1 MKRSIGSKFFVLLA
15 LLYLYVPIV
24 VLVVMGFNESR
35 YNSLPFSFTLKW
47 YQELAG
53 DSALLIAARN
63 SLLLALATGLV
74 CMVLGTL
81 FILGQRVLRERY
93 KQLAR
98 SFVMMPMSIPWLIL
112 GLALLLLIRAVD
124 LEKSLFFVLAGHI
137 VISLPYTLLVLE
149 ARVQA
154 LDDTLEDMSASLGAT
169 GWTTF
174 RRVTFPAL
182 APAIVAGGFLAFM
195 ISFDNFSISY
205 FLMPAGVS
213 TLPIEIQSS
222 IKFGF
227 TPEINAISTVIIGVS
242 LLCLAVVGLIM
253 GKTFLGMMGG
263 KKSMSE
269 VSLKKLTKVYGGTTV
284 VDHIDLTVPDGTLTS
299 ILGPSGC
306 GKTTTLRMIA
316 GFETPE
322 SGDVLFDGV
331 SVSKVPVNQRGIGM
345 VFQSYALFPHMTVG
359 QNVSYGLEQQKV
371 KGEELRQRVEE
382 ALKMVHMEEYIN
394 RKPRQLSG
402 GQQQRVA
409 LARALVIRPRVLLLD
424 ECLSALDKKL
434 RVEMQGE
441 LRRILEECGVT
452 TFFVTHDQE
461 EAMTLS
467 DAIVVMNQGVIEQT
481 GTPAEVY
488 EHPRNRFVASFLG
501 KANFFRGKDIL
512 SLVSQADPDTTY
524 AVRPE
529 RITISTDGP
538 GLRSVVESVVYA
550 GSTTTCCVRW
560 GEQAIL
566 AETRPE
572 HGQATWKRGDEVVL
586 SWAPDAAIPL
596 ED

>member
-1 MKRSIGSKFFVLLA
+1 
-15 LLYLYVPIV
+15 
-24 VLVVMGFNESR
+24 
-35 YNSLPFSFTLKW
+35 
-47 YQELAG
+47 
-53 DSALLIAARN
+53 
-63 SLLLALATGLV
+63 
-74 CMVLGTL
+74 
-81 FILGQRVLRERY
+81 
-93 KQLAR
+93 
-98 SFVMMPMSIPWLIL
+98 
-112 GLALLLLIRAVD
+112 
-124 LEKSLFFVLAGHI
+124 
-137 VISLPYTLLVLE
+137 
-149 ARVQA
+149 
-154 LDDTLEDMSASLGAT
+154 
-169 GWTTF
+169 
-174 RRVTFPAL
+174 
-182 APAIVAGGFLAFM
+182 
-195 ISFDNFSISY
+195 
-205 FLMPAGVS
+205 
-213 TLPIEIQSS
+213 
-222 IKFGF
+222 
-227 TPEINAISTVIIGVS
+227 
-242 LLCLAVVGLIM
+242 
-253 GKTFLGMMGG
+253 
-263 KKSMSE
+263 MSE

-382 ALKMVHMEEYIN
+382 GLKMVHMEEYIN

-529 RITISTDGP
+529 RITISTDGT

>member
-1 MKRSIGSKFFVLLA
+1 
-15 LLYLYVPIV
+15 
-24 VLVVMGFNESR
+24 
-35 YNSLPFSFTLKW
+35 
-47 YQELAG
+47 
-53 DSALLIAARN
+53 
-63 SLLLALATGLV
+63 
-74 CMVLGTL
+74 
-81 FILGQRVLRERY
+81 
-93 KQLAR
+93 
-98 SFVMMPMSIPWLIL
+98 
-112 GLALLLLIRAVD
+112 
-124 LEKSLFFVLAGHI
+124 
-137 VISLPYTLLVLE
+137 
-149 ARVQA
+149 
-154 LDDTLEDMSASLGAT
+154 
-169 GWTTF
+169 
-174 RRVTFPAL
+174 
-182 APAIVAGGFLAFM
+182 
-195 ISFDNFSISY
+195 
-205 FLMPAGVS
+205 
-213 TLPIEIQSS
+213 
-222 IKFGF
+222 
-227 TPEINAISTVIIGVS
+227 
-242 LLCLAVVGLIM
+242 
-253 GKTFLGMMGG
+253 
-263 KKSMSE
+263 MSE

-467 DAIVVMNQGVIEQT
+467 DAIVVMNQFAQ
-481 GTPAEVY
+481 
-488 EHPRNRFVASFLG
+488 
-501 KANFFRGKDIL
+501 
-512 SLVSQADPDTTY
+512 
-524 AVRPE
+524 
-529 RITISTDGP
+529 
-538 GLRSVVESVVYA
+538 
-550 GSTTTCCVRW
+550 
-560 GEQAIL
+560 
-566 AETRPE
+566 
-572 HGQATWKRGDEVVL
+572 
-586 SWAPDAAIPL
+586 
-596 ED
+596 

>member
-1 MKRSIGSKFFVLLA
+1 
-15 LLYLYVPIV
+15 
-24 VLVVMGFNESR
+24 
-35 YNSLPFSFTLKW
+35 
-47 YQELAG
+47 
-53 DSALLIAARN
+53 
-63 SLLLALATGLV
+63 
-74 CMVLGTL
+74 
-81 FILGQRVLRERY
+81 
-93 KQLAR
+93 
-98 SFVMMPMSIPWLIL
+98 
-112 GLALLLLIRAVD
+112 
-124 LEKSLFFVLAGHI
+124 
-137 VISLPYTLLVLE
+137 
-149 ARVQA
+149 
-154 LDDTLEDMSASLGAT
+154 
-169 GWTTF
+169 
-174 RRVTFPAL
+174 
-182 APAIVAGGFLAFM
+182 
-195 ISFDNFSISY
+195 
-205 FLMPAGVS
+205 
-213 TLPIEIQSS
+213 
-222 IKFGF
+222 
-227 TPEINAISTVIIGVS
+227 
-242 LLCLAVVGLIM
+242 
-253 GKTFLGMMGG
+253 
-263 KKSMSE
+263 MSE

-529 RITISTDGP
+529 RNTISTDGP
-538 GLRSVVESVVYA
+538 GLRRVVESVVYA
-550 GSTTTCCVRW
+550 GSATTCCVRW
-560 GEQAIL
+560 GEQTIL

-572 HGQATWKRGDEVVL
+572 HGQATWKRGNEVVL

>member
-195 ISFDNFSISY
+195 ISFDNFPISY

-461 EAMTLS
+461 EAMTMS

-560 GEQAIL
+560 GEQTIL

>member
-1 MKRSIGSKFFVLLA
+1 
-15 LLYLYVPIV
+15 
-24 VLVVMGFNESR
+24 
-35 YNSLPFSFTLKW
+35 
-47 YQELAG
+47 
-53 DSALLIAARN
+53 
-63 SLLLALATGLV
+63 
-74 CMVLGTL
+74 
-81 FILGQRVLRERY
+81 
-93 KQLAR
+93 
-98 SFVMMPMSIPWLIL
+98 
-112 GLALLLLIRAVD
+112 
-124 LEKSLFFVLAGHI
+124 
-137 VISLPYTLLVLE
+137 
-149 ARVQA
+149 
-154 LDDTLEDMSASLGAT
+154 
-169 GWTTF
+169 
-174 RRVTFPAL
+174 
-182 APAIVAGGFLAFM
+182 
-195 ISFDNFSISY
+195 
-205 FLMPAGVS
+205 
-213 TLPIEIQSS
+213 
-222 IKFGF
+222 
-227 TPEINAISTVIIGVS
+227 
-242 LLCLAVVGLIM
+242 
-253 GKTFLGMMGG
+253 
-263 KKSMSE
+263 MSE
-269 VSLKKLTKVYGGTTV
+269 VSLKQLTKVYGGTTV

-331 SVSKVPVNQRGIGM
+331 SVSKVPVNKRGIGM
-345 VFQSYALFPHMTVG
+345 VFQSYALFPHMTVE

-371 KGEELRQRVEE
+371 KGGELRRRVQE
-382 ALKMVHMEEYIN
+382 ALEMVHMEEYRD

-488 EHPRNRFVASFLG
+488 EHPKNRFVASFLG
-501 KANFFRGKDIL
+501 KANFFRGEEIL
-512 SLVSQADPDTTY
+512 PLFEQAKANTTY

-529 RITISTDGP
+529 RVILSNDGP
-538 GLRSVVESVVYA
+538 GLHGVIASVVYV
-550 GSTTTCCVRW
+550 GSTTTCRLRW
-560 GEQAIL
+560 GEREVL
-566 AETRPE
+566 AEIRPE
-572 HGQATWKRGDEVVL
+572 HGQAAWQRGDAVVFR
-586 SWAPDAAIPL
+586 WGPEAVIPL